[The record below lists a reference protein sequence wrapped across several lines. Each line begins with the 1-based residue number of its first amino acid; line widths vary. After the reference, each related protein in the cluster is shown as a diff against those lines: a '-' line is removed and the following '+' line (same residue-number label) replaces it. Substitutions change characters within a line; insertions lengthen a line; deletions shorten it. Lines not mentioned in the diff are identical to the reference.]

1 MLDEAVGRIALIG
14 DHHRFMMSVR
24 LQVKYRHPV
33 PVETPLRV
41 VGRIVRMRGR
51 LALARGEIILPDG
64 TVACDAEMSLAN
76 VPAEYRPDIN
86 SDELGWRIDD

>member
-1 MLDEAVGRIALIG
+1 MIG

-24 LQVKYRHPV
+24 LQVKYRHAV

-41 VGRIVRMRGR
+41 VGRLVRLRGR
-51 LALARGEIILPDG
+51 LGLAKGEIILPDG
-64 TVACDAEMSLAN
+64 TIACDAEMSLADI
-76 VPAEYRPDIN
+76 PEELRPDID